1 MSNSM
6 NINYDDLEKK
16 IKKAKSNKEL
26 DKLYKKYRDNL
37 GLSDGDPNINKL
49 FREQQKAVYRATP
62 DSPSPS
68 PSPSSSSSPS
78 PKEFFQNTTNLPND
92 NIRINYSSVPTNKT
106 SDNRIGCSK
115 PTDCGIRALHGISI
129 LSQDERD
136 ELVGMIGETG
146 INTQNINDFLKSR
159 QRNVELSEEFIQGLD
174 IHSWAVKKM
183 KKNTC
188 SMVIIGLKPELVVS
202 YNSHAVIICKDKN
215 GIVTLWDTQ
224 RYLDDSSFV
233 RNESKNGIKK
243 YLEKAG
249 LQEKN
254 FFLIKVK
261 EEIDLNKMISQM
273 KIGSPKK
280 SKSSQ
285 KSIEKRRRKRRS
297 PLKTQKR
304 SSPLK
309 TQKRRDV
316 TLKRRKSARRKK
328 YSEKRKT
335 KKI

>member
-1 MSNSM
+1 M
-6 NINYDDLEKK
+6 
-16 IKKAKSNKEL
+16 
-26 DKLYKKYRDNL
+26 
-37 GLSDGDPNINKL
+37 
-49 FREQQKAVYRATP
+49 
-62 DSPSPS
+62 
-68 PSPSSSSSPS
+68 
-78 PKEFFQNTTNLPND
+78 
-92 NIRINYSSVPTNKT
+92 
-106 SDNRIGCSK
+106 
-115 PTDCGIRALHGISI
+115 HGISI

-159 QRNVELSEEFIQGLD
+159 QRNVELSEEFIQGID

-188 SMVIIGLKPELVVS
+188 SMVIIMLKPELDVP

-224 RYLDDSSFV
+224 RDLDDSSFV

-243 YLEKAG
+243 YLEKTG
-249 LQEKN
+249 LQQKN

-280 SKSSQ
+280 
-285 KSIEKRRRKRRS
+285 RRRKRKS
-297 PLKTQKR
+297 PSRTE
-304 SSPLK
+304 
-309 TQKRRDV
+309 RRRYI
-316 TLKRRKSARRKK
+316 TLKKRKSAREKK
-328 YSEKRKT
+328 LT
-335 KKI
+335 KKRNKKE

>member
-1 MSNSM
+1 MYMSNSM
-6 NINYDDLEKK
+6 NIDYDDLEKK

-37 GLSDGDPNINKL
+37 GLSAGDPNINKL

-68 PSPSSSSSPS
+68 PSASAS

-129 LSQDERD
+129 LSQDERN

-159 QRNVELSEEFIQGLD
+159 QRNVELSEEFIQGID

-188 SMVIIGLKPELVVS
+188 SVVIIMLKPELVVS
-202 YNSHAVIICKDKN
+202 YDSHAVIICKDKN

-249 LQEKN
+249 LQEKK

-304 SSPLK
+304 
-309 TQKRRDV
+309 RDV